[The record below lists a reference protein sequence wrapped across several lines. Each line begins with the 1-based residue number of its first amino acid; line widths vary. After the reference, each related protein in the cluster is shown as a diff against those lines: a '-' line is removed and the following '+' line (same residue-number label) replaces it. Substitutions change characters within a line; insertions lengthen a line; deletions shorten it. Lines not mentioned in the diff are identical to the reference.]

1 MPFFGE
7 EGKETIS
14 CCYVRKSKVAREAVN
29 IMCRRINEA
38 TAFIKLFS
46 RDKNLEFRIPGYIS
60 RKIKSK

>member
-7 EGKETIS
+7 EGKETIACS
-14 CCYVRKSKVAREAVN
+14 YVRKSKVVREVVN

-46 RDKNLEFRIPGYIS
+46 SE
-60 RKIKSK
+60 KI